1 MNCTLTS
8 ASQKIWKNAE
18 KFSTDDQYLAPLD
31 KYAQTLEIIA

>member
-18 KFSTDDQYLAPLD
+18 KFSDDQYLTPLD